1 MVWYFASNMQEADA
15 NVRARIVG
23 ILGALGAAIL
33 TNFYTKRREI
43 NARHFSEKR
52 EAYRKIIDIVFQ
64 TISSTRSG
72 KALPKKALVD
82 KMAIFKKEL
91 MVWGSP
97 GVIQAWNSFELQS
110 QNAPDTDPRNI
121 VTAMERVLRVI
132 RKDLGHDDRLLGF
145 GSLFGLVIVAED
157 KEMFFGVVFHPFLG
171 PTVKWRQPV

>member
-1 MVWYFASNMQEADA
+1 
-15 NVRARIVG
+15 
-23 ILGALGAAIL
+23 
-33 TNFYTKRREI
+33 
-43 NARHFSEKR
+43 
-52 EAYRKIIDIVFQ
+52 
-64 TISSTRSG
+64 
-72 KALPKKALVD
+72 
-82 KMAIFKKEL
+82 